1 MFKELIDIVFV
12 MFDYKFILGGNV
24 LVMVRRMVNEGVEVL
39 LGVRFIKEF
48 RESLFEVVKGW
59 LFLLFDVW
67 NDNNC
72 CVEIILFEF

>member
-59 LFLLFDVW
+59 LFLLFDIW

-72 CVEIILFEF
+72 CVEIILF

>member
-59 LFLLFDVW
+59 LFLLSDIW

>member
-59 LFLLFDVW
+59 LFLLFDIW
-67 NDNNC
+67 NDNNW
-72 CVEIILFEF
+72 IYS

>member
-1 MFKELIDIVFV
+1 MCDCCVFRRFVSNNILFKELIDIVFV

-48 RESLFEVVKGW
+48 RESLFEVVKG
-59 LFLLFDVW
+59 
-67 NDNNC
+67 
-72 CVEIILFEF
+72 

>member
-59 LFLLFDVW
+59 LFLLFDIW

>member
-12 MFDYKFILGGNV
+12 LFDYKFILGGNV

-59 LFLLFDVW
+59 LFLLFDIW